1 MQVDTAESAEA
12 ALERVRA
19 APPDAILMDHTM
31 PGMNGFEALEI
42 LKSSPDTAHIP
53 VVMCT
58 AHDDPAFSAQAVRRG
73 ALGVL
78 TKTAAAEGLPS
89 ILDRIRAS
97 LAQGTPPEARPPVE
111 VTHEPAPPVTTG
123 PSQEEIEA
131 LIEERLALV
140 LPVRL
145 AEMVDP
151 LVARINTQ
159 LRQVIAEQVETAI
172 DALPAPPHPCPYRPT
187 PSSARAG
194 QRDLDR
200 LRDEMIPE
208 AVRSHL
214 ETELDR
220 VLKRM
225 QQRCGGGEP
234 TEDPGAM
241 QRLLNRVESTVTAQ
255 AVEIARREVADG
267 LKASEAQGPGRGP
280 RRSAA
285 QPTLELRPGIHSPD
299 AGPWCGGAPVPERLA
314 ISDQGHTAPRRRSM
328 GHDSHHGRLRR
339 FPSGPASP
347 TAACPGQSV
356 THGLRNPLESTES
369 NQDSR

>member
-1 MQVDTAESAEA
+1 MKILLVDDSTLARYTLRLKLQGHGMQVDTAESAEA
-12 ALERVRA
+12 ALEHVRA
-19 APPDAILMDHTM
+19 TPPDAILMDHTM

-42 LKSSPDTAHIP
+42 LKSSPATAHIP

-78 TKTAAAEGLPS
+78 TKTPAAEGLPS

-97 LAQGTPPEARPPVE
+97 LAQGTPPEARSPVE
-111 VTHEPAPPVTTG
+111 VTHEPAPPATTG

-145 AEMVDP
+145 AETVDP

-159 LRQVIAEQVETAI
+159 LRQVIAKQVEMAI
-172 DALPAPPHPCPYRPT
+172 DALPAPAPVPVPIPA
-187 PSSARAG
+187 PPPAAPALASA
-194 QRDLDR
+194 DLDR
-200 LRDEMIPE
+200 LCNQVIPE

-220 VLKRM
+220 VLRRM
-225 QQRCGGGEP
+225 QERGGP
-234 TEDPGAM
+234 TEDPGAI
-241 QRLLNRVESTVTAQ
+241 QRLLNRVESTVAAQ

-267 LKASEAQGPGRGP
+267 LKASEAQVLVEALAALQ
-280 RRSAA
+280 RS
-285 QPTLELRPGIHSPD
+285 LRWSYALGFI
-299 AGPWCGGAPVPERLA
+299 ALMLALGAVA
-314 ISDQGHTAPRRRSM
+314 
-328 GHDSHHGRLRR
+328 LR
-339 FPSGPASP
+339 F
-347 TAACPGQSV
+347 
-356 THGLRNPLESTES
+356 L
-369 NQDSR
+369 SR